1 MRESMEFQGSDIAI
15 SMPIF
20 APALAA
26 APLALRKNAHGDECR
41 LSSVVR
47 W

>member
-1 MRESMEFQGSDIAI
+1 MRDSIEFQGSDIAT
-15 SMPIF
+15 SKPIF